1 MQALEL
7 QRCTGTC
14 VTDGQLAQLRGL
26 RRLRRLSLRGCKA
39 LSGAALDAVAPLTG
53 AWRRF

>member
-53 AWRRF
+53 A